1 MSASKLPSLAG
12 ISIHSFEEIPKVRKT
27 LLSIFAVALL
37 LCGAS
42 RSTAEDGKPVI
53 VASATSLDRLL
64 SNVDKLGEMAESQAL
79 TNIVKFSAANFT
91 KGIDKTKPAGV
102 LVTSDG
108 LGFRTVGFVPVTD
121 FKAVMTTLRGEDAGD
136 GAYEVRLGRGRA
148 FAKKQGNWAFLSDNV
163 DSLTD
168 LPEDP
173 EKILD
178 GQEKEY
184 DICVR
189 ALVQNI
195 PAHMRDLAMGALK
208 SGVQQA
214 DRLDGETEEEFKA
227 RMATATAAIDEIVK
241 VIDETEHLTIGW
253 SVDDKEK
260 KTFID
265 LNWVA
270 KSGSETAKKFA
281 QYENSTTRFAGFLQE
296 DAAGSLNISGK
307 ISKDDADQTVAAM
320 QSMREQMLKEI
331 EKEADFDTD
340 EQRAVAKAAFNNV
353 MDAFEATLDS
363 GKFDMAASVVLKPDS
378 LSVVVGGHVADA
390 AKVEKALKDVV
401 ELAKDEPDF
410 PGIEFNADSHA
421 GARFHTMSIPV
432 PDREASKFLGEKLDL
447 VFGFDEKS
455 VYVSCGRDAVETLKK
470 AIDASKAAGEKEV
483 APVELSIAA
492 GPIVN
497 FAASVQEDNPIAGML
512 ADEVAKFKGKDHYRI
527 VLRPI
532 PNGVRYRVEVE
543 QGIINLAG
551 KAIGLF
557 GAAGGG
563 AF

>member
-1 MSASKLPSLAG
+1 M
-12 ISIHSFEEIPKVRKT
+12 RKS
-27 LLSIFAVALL
+27 LLSTLAVALL

-42 RSTAEDGKPVI
+42 RSTAEDPKPVI

-91 KGIDKTKPAGV
+91 KGVDKTKPAGV

-148 FAKKQGNWAFLSDNV
+148 FAKQQGNWAYLSDNI

-168 LPEDP
+168 LPADP
-173 EKILD
+173 QKLLN

-189 ALVQNI
+189 ALIQNI
-195 PAHMRDLAMGALK
+195 PEHMRDLAMGALK

-227 RMATATAAIDEIVK
+227 RMETATAAIDQIVT
-241 VIDETEHLTIGW
+241 VIDDTEHVTLGW

-260 KTFID
+260 KTFVD

-270 KSGSETAKKFA
+270 KSGSQTSKKLA
-281 QYENSTTRFAGFLQE
+281 AYDNATTRFAGFLQD
-296 DAAGSLNISGK
+296 DAAGRLNIAGK
-307 ISKDDADQTVAAM
+307 ISKEDADQSVAAM
-320 QSMREQMLKEI
+320 KSVRDQMLKEI
-331 EKEADFDTD
+331 EKEANFRSD
-340 EQRAVAKAAFNNV
+340 EQRAAVKDAFNNV
-353 MDAFEATLDS
+353 MDALAATIDS
-363 GKFDMAASVVLKPDS
+363 GKVDMAASVALKPDA

-390 AKVEKALKDVV
+390 AKVEKALKDIV
-401 ELAKDEPDF
+401 EVAKDEPGF
-410 PGIEFNADSHA
+410 PGMEFNADSHA

-432 PDREASKFLGEKLDL
+432 PDQDAVKFLGEKFDL
-447 VFGFDEKS
+447 VVGFDANS
-455 VYVSCGRDAVETLKK
+455 VYFSCGKDAIANLKK

-483 APVELSIAA
+483 APLEFSVAA

-497 FAASVQEDNPIAGML
+497 FAASMQGDNPIAGML
-512 ADEVAKFKGKDHYRI
+512 ADEVAKFKGKDHYRV

-532 PNGVRYRVEVE
+532 PNGIRYRVEVE

>member
-1 MSASKLPSLAG
+1 M
-12 ISIHSFEEIPKVRKT
+12 RKS
-27 LLSIFAVALL
+27 LLSTLAVALL

-42 RSTAEDGKPVI
+42 RSSAEDPKPVI
-53 VASATSLDRLL
+53 VASAASLDRLL

-79 TNIVKFSAANFT
+79 TNIVKFGAAGFT
-91 KGIDKTKPAGV
+91 KGVDKTKPAGV

-108 LGFRTVGFVPVTD
+108 LGFRTVGFIPVSD
-121 FKAVMTTLRGEDAGD
+121 FKAFMSIPAFAAEDAGD

-148 FAKKQGNWAFLSDNV
+148 FAKQQGAWAYLSDNI

-168 LPEDP
+168 LPADP
-173 EKILD
+173 QKLLN

-189 ALVQNI
+189 ALIQNI
-195 PAHMRDLAMGALK
+195 PEHMRDLAMGALK

-227 RMATATAAIDEIVK
+227 RMETATAAIDEIVK
-241 VIDETEHLTIGW
+241 LIDDTEHLTLGW

-260 KTFID
+260 KTFVD

-270 KSGSETAKKFA
+270 KSGSETSKKFA
-281 QYENSTTRFAGFLQE
+281 AYENATTRFAGFLQD
-296 DAAGSLNISGK
+296 DAAGKFNLSGK
-307 ISKDDADQTVAAM
+307 ISKEDADQSVAAM
-320 QSMREQMLKEI
+320 KSVRDQMLKEI
-331 EKEADFDTD
+331 EKEANFRTD
-340 EQRAVAKAAFNNV
+340 EQRAAVKSAFNNV
-353 MDAFEATLDS
+353 MDALAATIDS
-363 GKFDMAASVVLKPDS
+363 GKFDMAASVVLKPDA

-390 AKVEKALKDVV
+390 EKVEKALKDVV
-401 ELAKDEPDF
+401 EVAKDEPDF
-410 PGIEFNADSHA
+410 PGMEFNADSHA

-432 PDREASKFLGEKLDL
+432 PDRDAVKFLGEKFD
-447 VFGFDEKS
+447 VVIGFDANS
-455 VYVSCGRDAVETLKK
+455 VYFSCGRDAAANLKK
-470 AIDASKAAGEKEV
+470 AMDASKAAGEKEV
-483 APVELSIAA
+483 APLEFSISA

-497 FAASVQEDNPIAGML
+497 FAASMQGDNPIAGML
-512 ADEVAKFKGKDHYRI
+512 ADEVAKFKGKDHYR
-527 VLRPI
+527 VALRPI
-532 PNGVRYRVEVE
+532 PNGVRYRMEVE